1 MHDVE
6 FDVVAN
12 QYSLRPRADPGAV
25 IAHSGTEG
33 NHVVA
38 SRRIAAGSLVLRA
51 RGFDLPLGHEQDP
64 SVLLQAVLSKCA
76 VVRYCLLSYG
86 SNPSHMREAS
96 YGPSYTRHA
105 RCTTRLP
112 HLAALVASPPPS
124 CRDNHHLT
132 ASFVWGWGLGLGWSR
147 QSFV

>member
-25 IAHSGTEG
+25 IAHSGAEG

-96 YGPSYTRHA
+96 YGLFI
-105 RCTTRLP
+105 C
-112 HLAALVASPPPS
+112 ASMRDAPPAY
-124 CRDNHHLT
+124 LT
-132 ASFVWGWGLGLGWSR
+132 WPPLWHPPLLRVEIIIT
-147 QSFV
+147 